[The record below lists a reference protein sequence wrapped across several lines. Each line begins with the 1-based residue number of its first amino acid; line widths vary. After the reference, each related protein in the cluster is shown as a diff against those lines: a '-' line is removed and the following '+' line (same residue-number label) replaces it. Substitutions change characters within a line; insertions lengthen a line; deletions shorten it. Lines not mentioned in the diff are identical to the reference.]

1 MSSFENTLERMKSLY
16 TYGRELNESNK
27 SNAYTLEHSAV
38 AADGKTYGIIRECNK
53 YYIKS
58 ALKGKETIAESYE
71 YIGGICNKKN
81 YEYTSYNNALK
92 NFELKLASINEAC
105 NGNVNISTLDPFKK
119 EEFLVEGTEKMKNEI
134 ARQRQ
139 IMYNVSMLMN
149 EGTEIG
155 ASRKNDVV
163 KFDGKQPEAE
173 TGKKGDEC
181 MTKATAKPEYAGS
194 KTNGVDKKTTPFGEN
209 APKCEDQLKESCCCD
224 SESCDCDK
232 DWASKGMNKGRDPKQ
247 VGWDIEGQSKVNEEE
262 EDWASKGLP
271 SSPDVGEA
279 DSAHNNMPFDK
290 SINEEDEF
298 GDDVD
303 ADAEGD
309 VDVDADV
316 DADSDIDLGTEEDFD
331 ADGESDFDTEG
342 DTDDDFDFGDDD
354 DFDFGDEGDVDADS
368 EADFDEEMS
377 SNDDIM
383 AQIEELQSQ
392 IDALR
397 AQIDGEDD
405 DMDSDIETDD
415 EDFDDEGETDSE
427 GFEGEDDFGGDDES
441 ETEGDFESEFDNVE
455 DDEFEDDDFDGEEEP
470 VDDDDEMSMG
480 DDALMEAK
488 RRKMDS
494 IVESVVNSILSEDEI
509 HAWGKHPGYQ
519 KKPMELPST
528 GEDKN
533 QWGEDW
539 NDDSVYSE
547 QPFGTKIG
555 DGTPFEKAVDAITK
569 DVMKKL
575 SESVNGGKKKVK

>member
-271 SSPDVGEA
+271 STPGVGEA

-354 DFDFGDEGDVDADS
+354 DFDFGGEDDVDADS

-397 AQIDGEDD
+397 AQIDDEDA
-405 DMDSDIETDD
+405 DMDSDD

-427 GFEGEDDFGGDDES
+427 GFEGEDDFDGDDES
-441 ETEGDFESEFDNVE
+441 ETEGDFESDFDNVE

-480 DDALMEAK
+480 DDALMEVK
-488 RRKMDS
+488 RNTMNR
-494 IVESVVNSILSEDEI
+494 IVESVVNSILKEDEL

>member
-16 TYGRELNESNK
+16 TYGKELNESNK

-119 EEFLVEGTEKMKNEI
+119 GEFLVEGTEKMKNEI

-173 TGKKGDEC
+173 NGKKGAEC

-194 KTNGVDKKTTPFGEN
+194 KTNGVNKKTTPFGEN

-224 SESCDCDK
+224 SESCDCEK

-271 SSPDVGEA
+271 SSPGVGEA

-290 SINEEDEF
+290 SINEEDKF

-309 VDVDADV
+309 VDADAEGDVDTDM
-316 DADSDIDLGTEEDFD
+316 DADSDIDLGTEDDFD

-342 DTDDDFDFGDDD
+342 DTDDDFDFEDDD
-354 DFDFGDEGDVDADS
+354 DFDMDY
-368 EADFDEEMS
+368 
-377 SNDDIM
+377 
-383 AQIEELQSQ
+383 
-392 IDALR
+392 
-397 AQIDGEDD
+397 
-405 DMDSDIETDD
+405 DM
-415 EDFDDEGETDSE
+415 
-427 GFEGEDDFGGDDES
+427 
-441 ETEGDFESEFDNVE
+441 
-455 DDEFEDDDFDGEEEP
+455 
-470 VDDDDEMSMG
+470 
-480 DDALMEAK
+480 
-488 RRKMDS
+488 
-494 IVESVVNSILSEDEI
+494 
-509 HAWGKHPGYQ
+509 
-519 KKPMELPST
+519 
-528 GEDKN
+528 
-533 QWGEDW
+533 
-539 NDDSVYSE
+539 
-547 QPFGTKIG
+547 
-555 DGTPFEKAVDAITK
+555 
-569 DVMKKL
+569 
-575 SESVNGGKKKVK
+575 

>member
-224 SESCDCDK
+224 SESCDCEK

-247 VGWDIEGQSKVNEEE
+247 VGWDIEGQTKVNEEE

-271 SSPDVGEA
+271 STPGVGEA

-309 VDVDADV
+309 VDADM

-354 DFDFGDEGDVDADS
+354 DFDFGDEGDVD
-368 EADFDEEMS
+368 EEMS

-383 AQIEELQSQ
+383 AQIEDLQSQ

-397 AQIDGEDD
+397 AQIDGEDAD
-405 DMDSDIETDD
+405 TETDS
-415 EDFDDEGETDSE
+415 EDFDDEGEMDSE
-427 GFEGEDDFGGDDES
+427 GFEDEDDFGGDDES

-455 DDEFEDDDFDGEEEP
+455 DDDFEDDDFDGEDEP

-488 RRKMDS
+488 RSTMNR
-494 IVESVVNSILSEDEI
+494 IVESVVNSILKEDEL

>member
-16 TYGRELNESNK
+16 TYGKELNESSK
-27 SNAYTLEHSAV
+27 PNAYTLEHSAV

-92 NFELKLASINEAC
+92 NFELKMASINEAC

-119 EEFLVEGTEKMKNEI
+119 GEFLVEGTDRMKNEI

-149 EGTEIG
+149 ESTEIG
-155 ASRKNDVV
+155 AGRKNDVV

-173 TGKKGDEC
+173 TGKKGDEG

-194 KTNGVDKKTTPFGEN
+194 KTNGVDKKATPFGEN
-209 APKCEDQLKESCCCD
+209 APKCEDQIKESCCCD
-224 SESCDCDK
+224 SESCDCEK
-232 DWASKGMNKGRDPKQ
+232 DWGSKGMNKGRDPKQ

-271 SSPDVGEA
+271 SSPGVGEA
-279 DSAHNNMPFDK
+279 DSAHNNMPFNK

-298 GDDVD
+298 SDDVD

-309 VDVDADV
+309 VDADMET
-316 DADSDIDLGTEEDFD
+316 DSDVDLGTDDDFD
-331 ADGESDFDTEG
+331 ADDESNFDTED
-342 DTDDDFDFGDDD
+342 DTDDDFDFGDED
-354 DFDFGDEGDVDADS
+354 DFDFEGEDGVDAES
-368 EADFDEEMS
+368 EADFGEEMS

-397 AQIDGEDD
+397 AQIDGGDA
-405 DMDSDIETDD
+405 DMDSDIETDG
-415 EDFDDEGETDSE
+415 EDFDDEGEMDSE
-427 GFEGEDDFGGDDES
+427 EFEDGDDFGGDDEF

-455 DDEFEDDDFDGEEEP
+455 DDEFEDDDFGGEEEP
-470 VDDDDEMSMG
+470 VDDGDDEMSMG

-488 RRKMDS
+488 RNTMNS
-494 IVESVVNSILSEDEI
+494 IVESVVNSILKEDEL

-575 SESVNGGKKKVK
+575 SESVKGGKKKVK

>member
-232 DWASKGMNKGRDPKQ
+232 DWASKG
-247 VGWDIEGQSKVNEEE
+247 
-262 EDWASKGLP
+262 LP
-271 SSPDVGEA
+271 SSPGVGEA

-309 VDVDADV
+309 VDVDADM